1 MSTQASIFGEPFRY
15 NLFTCICYGAFAT
28 HTCRYPVGGVG
39 TAAAIW
45 QAVPYLAFNMSVVSP
60 NDYTALTNTRIR
72 VCTCTCIVN
81 TCMCI

>member
-1 MSTQASIFGEPFRY
+1 MSTQASIFGEPFSY
-15 NLFTCICYGAFAT
+15 NLFTCYSAFAT

-45 QAVPYLAFNMSVVSP
+45 QAVLYLAFTCNMSVVSP

-72 VCTCTCIVN
+72 VCTCIVN
-81 TCMCI
+81 TCMCM